1 MPLRSFL
8 RILLVPLQA
17 PMLLLLV
24 VVSTY
29 QGLHWAHSLQQNPAP
44 MVGYSELIWS
54 IECVQALVV
63 VAVCTMPLELLHQL
77 SSMMSASRVISLVLT
92 LLMVTIGGLYLLHL
106 AVLASVL
113 VLGSAVMLARLDL
126 VRIRVVP
133 PPLLMTVVLSVVV
146 LGGLSLGRL
155 LSTSFQLTPFGH
167 GG

>member
-8 RILLVPLQA
+8 RILMVPLQA

-24 VVSTY
+24 VVSTF
-29 QGLHWAHSLQQNPAP
+29 QGLHWAQSLQQNPAT
-44 MVGYSELIWS
+44 MGGYSEVIWS

-77 SSMMSASRVISLVLT
+77 SSIMSSSRVISLVLT

-155 LSTSFQLTPFGH
+155 LSTSVQLTPLGH

>member
-1 MPLRSFL
+1 M
-8 RILLVPLQA
+8 
-17 PMLLLLV
+17 
-24 VVSTY
+24 
-29 QGLHWAHSLQQNPAP
+29 G
-44 MVGYSELIWS
+44 GYTEVIWS
-54 IECVQALVV
+54 IECMQALVV
-63 VAVCTMPLELLHQL
+63 VVVCTMPLELLHQL

-113 VLGSAVMLARLDL
+113 VLASAVMLARLDL

-133 PPLLMTVVLSVVV
+133 PPLLMTVVLSIVV

-155 LSTSFQLTPFGH
+155 LSTSFRLTPFGH

>member
-1 MPLRSFL
+1 MPMRAFL
-8 RILLVPLQA
+8 RMLLVPLQA

-29 QGLHWAHSLQQNPAP
+29 QGLHWAHSLQQTPGS
-44 MVGYSELIWS
+44 MGGYTEVIWS
-54 IECVQALVV
+54 IECMQALVV
-63 VAVCTMPLELLHQL
+63 VVVCTMPLELLHQL
-77 SSMMSASRVISLVLT
+77 SSMMSASRVVSLVLT

-113 VLGSAVMLARLDL
+113 VLASAVMLARLDL

-133 PPLLMTVVLSVVV
+133 PPLLMTVVLSIVV

-155 LSTSFQLTPFGH
+155 LSTSFRLTPFGH